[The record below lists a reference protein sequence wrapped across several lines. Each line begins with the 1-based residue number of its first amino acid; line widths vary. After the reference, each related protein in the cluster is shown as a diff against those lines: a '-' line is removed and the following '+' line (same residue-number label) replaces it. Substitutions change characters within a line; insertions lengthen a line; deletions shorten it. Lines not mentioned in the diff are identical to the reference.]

1 MLHISKTKVREGE
14 ILFKMVKRITKI
26 GEYYQNLRCK
36 GYSQAK
42 AMERVIMF
50 TKKTPSVREKVI
62 RNMLITEKK
71 LKCRKR

>member
-1 MLHISKTKVREGE
+1 MA
-14 ILFKMVKRITKI
+14 KRKITKI

-50 TKKTPSVREKVI
+50 SKKTPTVRERVI
-62 RNMLITEKK
+62 RKMLTAEKK
-71 LKCRKR
+71 LKCRKK